1 MGFAYLKSGVYDD
14 IDNDKDRLLN
24 EKKQRC
30 CKQIGPTD
38 GIHNLQDFL
47 AFYRLTEDD
56 LKEHWDADEDQ
67 DWEDGE
73 DLNDGIYSESEF
85 FDDDIGLDGVAPGG

>member
-1 MGFAYLKSGVYDD
+1 MSSD
-14 IDNDKDRLLN
+14 IVDNGILN
-24 EKKQRC
+24 EKRDNVAVNK
-30 CKQIGPTD
+30 IGPTD

-47 AFYRLTEDD
+47 SFYRLTEDD

-73 DLNDGIYSESEF
+73 DLNNDGIYSESEF
-85 FDDDIGLDGVAPGG
+85 FGDSFRPTLYTNTK